1 MTQAFKVID
10 FNYDRED
17 EWKYYFRY
25 YIKNLA
31 ESCNRVH
38 KIWEELRR
46 NCNEMPYNKLV
57 EDWDYSSILLGGV
70 SEDGTYKERS
80 LAKVYREIFGVKP
93 ENLPELIEKLRQR
106 LPPTT
111 KILVEETEF
120 MSFVRDVLK
129 RVNMILEQ
137 AKEKGLISEWEAK
150 IEVEYNYYEV
160 LSDSEK
166 LVRMLSE
173 FVQRLKEVLP
183 NYNKRS
189 LFIWTLDKLTYR
201 YMTAAYPKLRNKES
215 LTQLQNLFGL
225 EVVFS
230 PRIEGDTDE
239 VRKKKEQYEVYAF
252 RSGSLGRALEELYKA
267 IWDAFDDGIRES
279 LKLVFPEIPNFKQEF
294 YEMASEALKNINWR
308 FPDIK
313 VVGKDP
319 NYPGE
324 KGDTIQAEYRISGI
338 MLTSYRYAG
347 YSTKGNYSFEDR
359 VCNIPLLRLL
369 DELSPGL
376 FLLHGL
382 LFELEIGSGTLE
394 VKAPSKRAVEV
405 WK

>member
-1 MTQAFKVID
+1 MTQAFKIID

-31 ESCNRVH
+31 ESCSRVQ

-46 NCNEMPYNKLV
+46 KCNDMSYDKLV

-80 LAKVYREIFGVKP
+80 LAKVYREIFGLKP
-93 ENLPELIEKLRQR
+93 ENLPELIEKLRQK

-120 MSFVRDVLK
+120 ISFVRDVSK

-137 AKEKGLISEWEAK
+137 AKEIGLISEWEAK

-166 LVRMLSE
+166 LARMLSE
-173 FVQRLKEVLP
+173 FVQKLKEVLP

-230 PRIEGDTDE
+230 PEIEGNIDE

-252 RSGSLGRALEELYKA
+252 RSQSLGRALVELYKA
-267 IWDAFDDGIRES
+267 IWNAFDDGIRET
-279 LKLVFPEIPNFKQEF
+279 LKLVFPEMANFKQEF
-294 YEMASEALKNINWR
+294 YEMASEGLKNINWK
-308 FPDIK
+308 FPNIK
-313 VVGKDP
+313 VVGRDP
-319 NYPGE
+319 YYNGVR
-324 KGDTIQAEYRISGI
+324 GDTTKAEYRISGI
-338 MLTSYRYAG
+338 MLTSYRCEG
-347 YSTKGNYSFEDR
+347 YSTRGNYSSEEGE
-359 VCNIPLLRLL
+359 CNIPLLQLL

-382 LFELEIGSGTLE
+382 LFELDIRSGTLE
-394 VKAPSKRAVEV
+394 VKTPSKRAVEA